1 MREGW
6 RAAWPAAPAWVC
18 AGVWSQ
24 AQHQTWKHLTEGS
37 CVIWQP
43 ADLLVIPP
51 SQHGRVSSRAGPP
64 AAGRRHSGVSSQPG
78 GGLPESALDTPPPW
92 AWSTSRCARLLIAAW
107 WHQSAGQRKKKK
119 KNGKKKKQERRS
131 SLATGAA
138 SPNNFIKARRHLL
151 AGGGV
156 LEEIN
161 IHEQIGA
168 AICQHH
174 NRCYQFV
181 CERQLKYCKWI
192 KAKVSRVA
200 TERVSATS
208 LRSEPMASKSCEKSH
223 SFFFSFLKRNIWCIF
238 IFFSVKVEA

>member
-1 MREGW
+1 MRSSPDHGLMTPMCRPKEEEG
-6 RAAWPAAPAWVC
+6 
-18 AGVWSQ
+18 
-24 AQHQTWKHLTEGS
+24 
-37 CVIWQP
+37 
-43 ADLLVIPP
+43 
-51 SQHGRVSSRAGPP
+51 
-64 AAGRRHSGVSSQPG
+64 
-78 GGLPESALDTPPPW
+78 
-92 AWSTSRCARLLIAAW
+92 
-107 WHQSAGQRKKKK
+107 KK
-119 KNGKKKKQERRS
+119 GKKKKQERRS

-192 KAKVSRVA
+192 KAKVSRV
-200 TERVSATS
+200 SATS

-223 SFFFSFLKRNIWCIF
+223 SFFFPF
-238 IFFSVKVEA
+238 

>member
-1 MREGW
+1 MRSS
-6 RAAWPAAPAWVC
+6 P
-18 AGVWSQ
+18 
-24 AQHQTWKHLTEGS
+24 
-37 CVIWQP
+37 
-43 ADLLVIPP
+43 D
-51 SQHGRVSSRAGPP
+51 HG
-64 AAGRRHSGVSSQPG
+64 
-78 GGLPESALDTPPPW
+78 LMTPICRPKEEEE
-92 AWSTSRCARLLIAAW
+92 
-107 WHQSAGQRKKKK
+107 KK
-119 KNGKKKKQERRS
+119 GKKKKQERRS

-168 AICQHH
+168 GICQHH

-200 TERVSATS
+200 TEHVSATS

-223 SFFFSFLKRNIWCIF
+223 SFFFLFKEKYFIYFYFLQRKGRSIRQEQRDQPAVLFLTPACQSDQRVPSQCF
-238 IFFSVKVEA
+238 L